1 MNIDKSEIVIVNER
15 LYHLGIKKG
24 DLADN
29 VFIVGDP
36 ARAVRVSQKFDTI
49 DREISNR
56 EYLTFTGTYKGIDVS
71 VIGTGIGTDN
81 VEIALVEAYI
91 AHEFDLKSSTR
102 NSGCTPMTFI
112 RLGTSGGVQPDI
124 KPGTLAIASYA
135 PGLDSTGV
143 YYEQAP
149 EDGII
154 EKIESSAEKI
164 LTGAAANTSRFKGKI
179 IPYASKASP
188 EVTKALA
195 NQAKKAGSS
204 FGVGITVSSPG
215 FYGPSSRYIDGLKNT
230 VPDIKGSLSK
240 LNIDGLKVLNM
251 EMESSL
257 LFHLCSQ
264 MGYHAGTICTVIS
277 TSKDSDAVVNY
288 DQAIAST
295 IEIGLK
301 ALVELKTSA

>member
-135 PGLDSTGV
+135 LGLDSTGV
-143 YYEQAP
+143 YYDQTPDDE
-149 EDGII
+149 II

-215 FYGPSSRYIDGLKNT
+215 FYGPSSRYINGLKNT
-230 VPDIKGSLSK
+230 LPDIKGSLSK

-301 ALVELKTSA
+301 ALVELKTSG

>member
-102 NSGCTPMTFI
+102 NSGCGPMTFI

-135 PGLDSTGV
+135 LGLDSTGV

-188 EVTKALA
+188 EVTKELA

>member
-135 PGLDSTGV
+135 LGLDSTGV

-188 EVTKALA
+188 EVTKALV

-288 DQAIAST
+288 DHAIAST

-301 ALVELKTSA
+301 ALVELKTST

>member
-135 PGLDSTGV
+135 LGLDSTGV

-230 VPDIKGSLSK
+230 LPDIKGSLSK

-301 ALVELKTSA
+301 ALVELKTSG

>member
-135 PGLDSTGV
+135 LGLDSTGV

-164 LTGAAANTSRFKGKI
+164 LTDAAVNTSRFKGKI

>member
-102 NSGCTPMTFI
+102 NSGCRPMTFI

-135 PGLDSTGV
+135 LGLDSTGV
-143 YYEQAP
+143 YYEQTP
-149 EDGII
+149 DDEII

-164 LTGAAANTSRFKGKI
+164 LTDAAANTSRFKGKI

-230 VPDIKGSLSK
+230 LPDIKGSLSK

-301 ALVELKTSA
+301 ALVELKTST

>member
-135 PGLDSTGV
+135 LGLDSTGV

-215 FYGPSSRYIDGLKNT
+215 FYGPSSRYINGLKNT
-230 VPDIKGSLSK
+230 LPDIKGSLSK

>member
-135 PGLDSTGV
+135 LGLDSTGV

-164 LTGAAANTSRFKGKI
+164 LTDAAANTSRFKGKI

-230 VPDIKGSLSK
+230 LPDIKGSLSK

-301 ALVELKTSA
+301 ALVELKTSG

>member
-135 PGLDSTGV
+135 LGLDSTGV

-164 LTGAAANTSRFKGKI
+164 LTGAAVNTSRFKGKI

-230 VPDIKGSLSK
+230 LPDIKGSLSK

>member
-135 PGLDSTGV
+135 LGLDSTGV

-164 LTGAAANTSRFKGKI
+164 LTDAAANTSRFKGKI

-230 VPDIKGSLSK
+230 LPDIKGSLSK

-301 ALVELKTSA
+301 ALVELKTST

>member
-135 PGLDSTGV
+135 LGLDSTGV

-230 VPDIKGSLSK
+230 LPDIKGSLSK

-288 DQAIAST
+288 DQAIACT

-301 ALVELKTSA
+301 ALVELKTST

>member
-135 PGLDSTGV
+135 LGLDSTGV
-143 YYEQAP
+143 YYEQTP
-149 EDGII
+149 DDEII

-164 LTGAAANTSRFKGKI
+164 LTDAAANTSRFKGKI

-230 VPDIKGSLSK
+230 LPDIKGSLSK

>member
-135 PGLDSTGV
+135 LGLDSTGV

-230 VPDIKGSLSK
+230 LPDIKGSLSK

-288 DQAIAST
+288 DQAIVST

-301 ALVELKTSA
+301 ALVELKTST

>member
-135 PGLDSTGV
+135 LGLDSTGV

-164 LTGAAANTSRFKGKI
+164 LTDAAANTSRFKGKI

-301 ALVELKTSA
+301 ALVELKTST

>member
-135 PGLDSTGV
+135 LGLDSTGV

-179 IPYASKASP
+179 IPFASKASP

>member
-1 MNIDKSEIVIVNER
+1 MNIDKSEIVIVNEC

-135 PGLDSTGV
+135 LGLDSTGV

-230 VPDIKGSLSK
+230 LPDIKGSLSK

-301 ALVELKTSA
+301 ALVELKTSG

>member
-135 PGLDSTGV
+135 LGLDSTGV

-164 LTGAAANTSRFKGKI
+164 LTDAAANTSRFKGKI

>member
-56 EYLTFTGTYKGIDVS
+56 EYLSFTGTYKGIDVS

-135 PGLDSTGV
+135 LGLDSTGV

>member
-49 DREISNR
+49 DCEISNR

-135 PGLDSTGV
+135 LGLDSTGV

-164 LTGAAANTSRFKGKI
+164 LTDAAANTSRFKGKI

>member
-124 KPGTLAIASYA
+124 KPRTLAIASYA
-135 PGLDSTGV
+135 LGLDSTGV

-230 VPDIKGSLSK
+230 LPDIKGSLSK

-288 DQAIAST
+288 DQAIACT

-301 ALVELKTSA
+301 ALVELKTST

>member
-15 LYHLGIKKG
+15 LYHLGIRKG

-36 ARAVRVSQKFDTI
+36 ARAVRVSQEFDTI

-135 PGLDSTGV
+135 LGLDSTGV

>member
-135 PGLDSTGV
+135 LGLDSTGV

-230 VPDIKGSLSK
+230 LPDIKGSLSK

-301 ALVELKTSA
+301 ALVELKTST

>member
-135 PGLDSTGV
+135 LGLDSTGV

-230 VPDIKGSLSK
+230 LPDIKGSLSK

-288 DQAIAST
+288 DQAIACT

>member
-135 PGLDSTGV
+135 LGLDSTGV
-143 YYEQAP
+143 YYDQAP
-149 EDGII
+149 EDEII

-164 LTGAAANTSRFKGKI
+164 LTDAAANTSRFKGKI

-230 VPDIKGSLSK
+230 LPDIKGSLSK

>member
-135 PGLDSTGV
+135 LGLDSTGV
-143 YYEQAP
+143 YYEQTP
-149 EDGII
+149 DDEII

-164 LTGAAANTSRFKGKI
+164 LTDAAANTSRFKGKI

>member
-135 PGLDSTGV
+135 LGLDSTGV

-164 LTGAAANTSRFKGKI
+164 LTDAAANTSRFKGKI

-288 DQAIAST
+288 DQAIACT

-301 ALVELKTSA
+301 ALVELKTST

>member
-15 LYHLGIKKG
+15 LYHLGIRKG

-36 ARAVRVSQKFDTI
+36 ARAVRVSQEFDTI

-56 EYLTFTGTYKGIDVS
+56 EYLTFTGTYKGINVS

-81 VEIALVEAYI
+81 VEIAIVEAYI

-135 PGLDSTGV
+135 LGLDSTGV

-164 LTGAAANTSRFKGKI
+164 LTAAAANTSRFKGKI

-230 VPDIKGSLSK
+230 LPDIKGSLSK

>member
-135 PGLDSTGV
+135 LGLDSTGV

-164 LTGAAANTSRFKGKI
+164 LTDAAANTSRFKGKI

-288 DQAIAST
+288 DQAIACT

>member
-135 PGLDSTGV
+135 LGLDSTGV
-143 YYEQAP
+143 YYDQAP
-149 EDGII
+149 EDEII

-164 LTGAAANTSRFKGKI
+164 LTDAAANTSRFKGKI

-230 VPDIKGSLSK
+230 LPDIKGSLSK

-301 ALVELKTSA
+301 ALVELKTSS

>member
-135 PGLDSTGV
+135 LGLDSTGV

-164 LTGAAANTSRFKGKI
+164 LTDAAANTSRFKGKI

-288 DQAIAST
+288 DHAIAST

-301 ALVELKTSA
+301 ALVELKTSG

>member
-135 PGLDSTGV
+135 LGLDSTGV

-301 ALVELKTSA
+301 ALVELKTST

>member
-135 PGLDSTGV
+135 LGLDSTGV

-288 DQAIAST
+288 DQAIACT

-301 ALVELKTSA
+301 ALVELKTST

>member
-1 MNIDKSEIVIVNER
+1 MFKSFNEIVIVNER

-29 VFIVGDP
+29 VFLVGDQG
-36 ARAVRVSQKFDTI
+36 RVDLVASFFDSIEHSSQH
-49 DREISNR
+49 RE
-56 EYLTFTGTYKGIDVS
+56 FVCKTGMYKGKRITALS
-71 VIGTGIGTDN
+71 TGIGTDN

-102 NSGCTPMTFI
+102 NSGCRPMTFI

-135 PGLDSTGV
+135 LGLDSTGV

-230 VPDIKGSLSK
+230 LPDIKGSLSK

>member
-135 PGLDSTGV
+135 LGLDSTGV

-149 EDGII
+149 EDEII

-164 LTGAAANTSRFKGKI
+164 LTDAAANTSRFKGKI

-230 VPDIKGSLSK
+230 LPDIKGSLSK

>member
-15 LYHLGIKKG
+15 LYHLGIRKG

-36 ARAVRVSQKFDTI
+36 ARAVRVSQEFDTI

-81 VEIALVEAYI
+81 VEIAIVEAYI
-91 AHEFDLKSSTR
+91 AHEFDLKNSTR
-102 NSGCTPMTFI
+102 ISGSTPMTFI

-135 PGLDSTGV
+135 LGLDSTGV

-164 LTGAAANTSRFKGKI
+164 LTAAAANTSRFKGKI

-215 FYGPSSRYIDGLKNT
+215 FYGPSSRYLDGLKNT
-230 VPDIKGSLSK
+230 LPDIKGSLSK

>member
-1 MNIDKSEIVIVNER
+1 MNIEKSEIVIVNER

-91 AHEFDLKSSTR
+91 AHEFDFKSSTR

-135 PGLDSTGV
+135 LGLDSTGV

-230 VPDIKGSLSK
+230 LPDIKGSLSK

>member
-135 PGLDSTGV
+135 LGLDSTGV

-164 LTGAAANTSRFKGKI
+164 LTDAAANTSRFKGKI

-230 VPDIKGSLSK
+230 LPDIKGSLSK

>member
-135 PGLDSTGV
+135 LGLDSTGV

-164 LTGAAANTSRFKGKI
+164 LTDAAANTSRFKGKI

-230 VPDIKGSLSK
+230 LPDIKGSLSK

-288 DQAIAST
+288 DQAIACT

-301 ALVELKTSA
+301 ALVELKTST